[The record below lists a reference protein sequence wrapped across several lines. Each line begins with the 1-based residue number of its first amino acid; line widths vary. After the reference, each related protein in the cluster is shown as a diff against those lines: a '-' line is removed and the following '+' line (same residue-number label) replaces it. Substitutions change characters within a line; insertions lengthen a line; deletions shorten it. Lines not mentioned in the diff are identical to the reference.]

1 MPKWNKVTQIL
12 FCCGCLFMVVSCSN
26 KPQSAGE
33 SPAATLSLLELAG
46 GSTETTFVGI
56 APRESPPAT
65 MFQQIEQA
73 LEAGEIDI
81 MEADRL
87 VMALRFGGRHEMP
100 EEWQESAAESGIPD
114 LALFWVMQ
122 RLPSYPAEIQEELIS
137 WFPGV
142 RANRVARKAPE
153 LNLWPVNVA
162 YASSGEFLAAEFSD
176 GNETDPTADCV
187 PSLPAYLENDAGQLW
202 EGQFQKLEEASISLG
217 GELRSVVVCG
227 RSAADLSV
235 AQAVLSVVT
244 QAIPE
249 MNTFFGSKLSGRF
262 DYSGPTIQ
270 FFLED
275 QGTVD
280 PTGAAAG
287 VMISCNRIAIVKD
300 LESCQLKGTV
310 VHETFHCLEMESQG
324 YSTQQDRSG
333 PYSEGVQ
340 QSSNFG
346 RQPSWLSEGVAEWA
360 EHRFAAD
367 NNSEWPRYSEMALY
381 PNVALEDRE
390 YDAAI
395 FFTFLEQHAG
405 GDAAIRDVL
414 DKMTIPN
421 AEVAPRSESVLKDLF
436 PWPTTWFEFA
446 EALSGFKPLYEQGHP
461 ELTDQPI
468 FPYDETSA
476 CGLGDGEIA
485 ISQESEIT
493 GLRTNLEPYKSIVY
507 DLFVPGLSVAYDT
520 VDMPFFADLQYID
533 VGFAGD
539 VTDKITAG
547 TIKVTAVLR
556 TASDD
561 RIVDWNELW
570 LTEGVSAEPIEVSAG
585 TNFLSQA
592 RSVEMPVANTLA
604 STIETDGRFRVCLT
618 DEVEGCFERPD
629 AEIYR
634 DLREINIIIAN
645 AGVDPGDDVPSPG
658 LESYLVLLPGAMPGW
673 KAIRVEDQP
682 SFIET
687 FSL

>member
-1 MPKWNKVTQIL
+1 MSKWNKLNQRL
-12 FCCGCLFMVVSCSN
+12 FCCGCFFMLVSCSN
-26 KPQSAGE
+26 EPQSAGE

-56 APRESPPAT
+56 APRESPPST
-65 MFQQIEQA
+65 MFQVIEQA

-87 VMALRFGGRHEMP
+87 VMALRFGGKDEMP
-100 EEWQESAAESGIPD
+100 DDWRERAVESGIPD

-122 RLPSYPAEIQEELIS
+122 RLPSYPTEVQEEIVS

-142 RANRVARKAPE
+142 RANRVASRVPE
-153 LNLWPVNVA
+153 LNLWPIGVVN
-162 YASSGEFLAAEFSD
+162 ASSGEFLAAEFND
-176 GNETDPTADCV
+176 GNELDPTADCV
-187 PSLPAYLENDAGQLW
+187 PSLPTYLGINGQMW
-202 EGQFQKLEEASISLG
+202 EGQYQKLGEASVVLG
-217 GELRSVVVCG
+217 GEMRSVVVCG
-227 RSAADLSV
+227 RSAADLSI
-235 AQAVLSVVT
+235 AKAVLSIVT
-244 QAIPE
+244 QVGPE

-280 PTGAAAG
+280 SSGKTAG
-287 VMISCNRIAIVKD
+287 EMINCNRIGIVKD

-310 VHETFHCLEMESQG
+310 IHETFHCLEMESQG
-324 YSTQQDRSG
+324 YSTQGDRSG
-333 PYSEGVQ
+333 PYSSGVK
-340 QSSNFG
+340 QSSMFG
-346 RQPSWLSEGVAEWA
+346 RQPPWLYEGAAKWA

-367 NNSEWPRYSEMALY
+367 NNSEWPRYAEMALY

-390 YDAAI
+390 YDAGI
-395 FFTFLEQHAG
+395 FFTFLQQHAG
-405 GDAAIRDVL
+405 GDAAVLDVL

-421 AEVAPRSESVLKDLF
+421 AEVAPVSESKIQDIF
-436 PWPTTWFEFA
+436 PWPTTWFEFT
-446 EALSGFKPLYEQGHP
+446 EALSGFEPLYEQGHP
-461 ELTDQPI
+461 KLTDQPI

-493 GLRTNLEPYKSIVY
+493 GFRTNLEPYKSIVY
-507 DLFVPGLSVAYDT
+507 NLFVPGLSVAYDT
-520 VDMPFFADLQYID
+520 VDMPFFTDLQYID

-547 TIKVTAVLR
+547 TLKVTAVLR

-561 RIVDWNELW
+561 RIVDWNEFW
-570 LTEGVSAEPIEVSAG
+570 LTEGLSAEPIEVSAG
-585 TNFLSQA
+585 TNFQSQA
-592 RSVEMPVANTLA
+592 NAVLMPVPAENTLA
-604 STIETDGRFRVCLT
+604 SPIETDGRFRVCLT

-645 AGVDPGDDVPSPG
+645 AGTDPGDDVPSPG
-658 LESYLVLLPGAMPGW
+658 LESYLVLLPGSMPGW

-682 SFIET
+682 SFVEE
-687 FSL
+687 